1 MHQVVNFPSQNKSGS
16 RPKTC
21 ASCGTAFVSRKPW
34 QTFCSHRCRQ
44 TALRAR
50 QTRVTH
56 GMVCPSGAAK
66 IIAVRPNRS
75 ENLQQNQ
82 HAFRP
87 QNQGVRAPRHV
98 VEAEVFG
105 GRKWRSIISSN
116 GVVCEVST
124 LRKRALRDGGAS

>member
-1 MHQVVNFPSQNKSGS
+1 
-16 RPKTC
+16 
-21 ASCGTAFVSRKPW
+21 
-34 QTFCSHRCRQ
+34 
-44 TALRAR
+44 
-50 QTRVTH
+50 
-56 GMVCPSGAAK
+56 MVCPSGAAK